1 MSLVPCRACGHQVD
15 TSALGRVRSNRRD
28 CVCRRGMGV
37 KARGEGNGRSI
48 PKPSNAGDRPRRQT
62 RRAMAWRGALLRCRS
77 LVQIAARRE
86 RRLALP
92 PRHAI
97 AQPVAYCEH
106 ALPCPGCGATN
117 PGRKMSKQ
125 QSDLIVLL
133 IQLILG
139 FALLAGGLTVAW
151 NVVGP
156 ILKTQL
162 TKPPN

>member
-15 TSALGRVRSNRRD
+15 TSAL
-28 CVCRRGMGV
+28 
-37 KARGEGNGRSI
+37 A
-48 PKPSNAGDRPRRQT
+48 
-62 RRAMAWRGALLRCRS
+62 
-77 LVQIAARRE
+77 
-86 RRLALP
+86 
-92 PRHAI
+92 
-97 AQPVAYCEH
+97 
-106 ALPCPGCGATN
+106 CPGCGATN